1 MWAVRSRA
9 KREASGLGRKGS
21 WAVWCEWKRAQAGK
35 QTGPG
40 FALGRDLGLAGFPG
54 PGLGL
59 SFVLGFL
66 SISPFLFLNQTKFE
80 FKVEFEFKPHS
91 NKNYA
96 PACMQQKKN

>member
-1 MWAVRSRA
+1 MRSRV

-54 PGLGL
+54 PGLVFYFPTLLL
-59 SFVLGFL
+59 SK
-66 SISPFLFLNQTKFE
+66 SN
-80 FKVEFEFKPHS
+80 S
-91 NKNYA
+91 NKVRI
-96 PACMQQKKN
+96 QI